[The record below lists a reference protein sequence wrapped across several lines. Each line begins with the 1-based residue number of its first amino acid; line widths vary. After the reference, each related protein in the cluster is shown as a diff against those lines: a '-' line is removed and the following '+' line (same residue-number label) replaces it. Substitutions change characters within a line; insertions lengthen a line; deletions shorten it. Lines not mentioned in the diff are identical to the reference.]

1 MNMTEIKQRFVELA
15 SLIDGA
21 RMLLESHEEEG
32 ILPAMNILSAAIDK
46 AMDAAEEANAEA
58 QASPEYQPA

>member
-1 MNMTEIKQRFVELA
+1 MTQTQQRFVELA

-21 RMLLESHEEEG
+21 RMLLESHGDAGLASGLE
-32 ILPAMNILSAAIDK
+32 ILRVVVDK
-46 AMDAAEEANAEA
+46 ALDASEEANAEA